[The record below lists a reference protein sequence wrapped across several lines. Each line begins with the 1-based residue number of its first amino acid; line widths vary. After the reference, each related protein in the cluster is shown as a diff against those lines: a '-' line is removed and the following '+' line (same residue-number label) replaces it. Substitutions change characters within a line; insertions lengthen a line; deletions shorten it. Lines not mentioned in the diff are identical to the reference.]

1 MELIPLVVLL
11 LAALLTAR
19 SVMNMVRA
27 ARSAES
33 ATLLTDDAASSRLL
47 DLLSRKDL
55 LLKAIQSTHLDFDT
69 AKISAD
75 DRDRTIRRLE
85 SEAVEVL
92 RAVDELRGTDV
103 DVARARALIESEV
116 SAAIGESDAV
126 AWSAAARLRHNGKVP
141 GASVAIL
148 LLAAVLHAPGSAT
161 AQEPDPHAGHDHA
174 GHDHAGHDHAGPVAE
189 GSAQGPAEGSAAEG
203 SSAAIPS
210 AAPVA
215 DIRVR
220 VLQTGA
226 DGETSG
232 LANEPVRLHVV
243 LPPHEL
249 IETREGVTDENG
261 EYVFRVAIQPGLE
274 VAAEVQTDV
283 PPAPPSPPMGPMAQQ
298 EPPDTGRRFS
308 DPIRLNEPGEYN
320 AEITLFGT
328 TNDPSHVF
336 VSRMVTVLQPT
347 ENFIMVQQVF
357 HFGVD
362 VQATWSPVD
371 GDDSTLIR
379 ISLPEDADGVRVMMP
394 GPQLARHVEDEILFA
409 GTISPAGSG
418 SRRPDL
424 IVSYSIKHHNS
435 RDWTFTQPLSID
447 VTNAS
452 FVVPQTTE
460 FSRHR
465 HLPISVETVLCDSPV
480 DGKLCFAEI
489 TDQVDGTGLNPD
501 LQVLVAR
508 GGAGDAGDI
517 LEVHTSG
524 WPSALPIRQWA
535 AAAAAVLGVLLALTI
550 GRGVKTGASATA
562 AQVAIA
568 QQQALLSEAQQ
579 VRDALSRGEML
590 RVDHD
595 AHIAR
600 IEEQLAAVLRRL
612 REQGAADP
620 PPTAGVP
627 TSQGAEGSPS
637 TAVVDLKK
645 SGDKSGDPAA

>member
-19 SVMNMVRA
+19 AISHMLRA
-27 ARSAES
+27 AWSAES

-55 LLKAIQSTHLDFDT
+55 LLRAIQSTHLDFDT

-103 DVARARALIESEV
+103 DIARARALIESEV
-116 SAAIGESDAV
+116 SAAIGETDAV
-126 AWSAAARLRHNGKVP
+126 AWSAAARLRHNGKAP
-141 GASVAIL
+141 GAGLVALL
-148 LLAAVLHAPGSAT
+148 LLALLHSPEPGL

-174 GHDHAGHDHAGPVAE
+174 GHDHGPASADTAPPAPPADSVE
-189 GSAQGPAEGSAAEG
+189 GSGVEGAVPGDAAD
-203 SSAAIPS
+203 
-210 AAPVA
+210 APVA

-220 VLQTGA
+220 VLQTGP
-226 DGETSG
+226 DGQTSG
-232 LANEPVRLHVV
+232 LAGEPVRLHVV

-249 IETREGVTDENG
+249 VETREGVTDANG

-283 PPAPPSPPMGPMAQQ
+283 PPAPPSPPIGPMAQQ

-308 DPIRLNEPGEYN
+308 EPIRLDEPGEYN

-328 TNDPSHVF
+328 TSDPSHVF

-362 VQATWSPVD
+362 IQATWSPVD

-379 ISLPEDADGVRVMMP
+379 VTLPDEADGVRIMMP
-394 GPQLARHVEDEILFA
+394 GPQLARHVEDEVLFA
-409 GTISPAGSG
+409 APVSPAGSG

-424 IVSYSIKHHNS
+424 IVSYSIKHHNA
-435 RDWTFTQPLSID
+435 RDWTFLQPLSID

-465 HLPISVETVLCDSPV
+465 HLPITMQTSLCDNPEA
-480 DGKLCFAEI
+480 GRLCFAEI

-508 GGAGDAGDI
+508 GGAGDAGYL
-517 LEVHTSG
+517 LEVRTSG

-535 AAAAAVLGVLLALTI
+535 AGIAAVLGVLLALAV
-550 GRGVKTGASATA
+550 GRGMTSGAQASS
-562 AQVAIA
+562 AQVALA
-568 QQQALLSEAQQ
+568 QQQVLLAKAQQ
-579 VRDALSRGEML
+579 VRDALARGEML
-590 RVDHD
+590 RAEHD
-595 AHIAR
+595 AHMAR
-600 IEEQLAAVLRRL
+600 IEEQLAAVIRRS
-612 REQGAADP
+612 REQLPSVVAPTHDGQPDLVAEADTPVAASAKHPDAE
-620 PPTAGVP
+620 PT
-627 TSQGAEGSPS
+627 
-637 TAVVDLKK
+637 
-645 SGDKSGDPAA
+645 DPAA

>member
-1 MELIPLVVLL
+1 MELIPLLVLL

-19 SVMNMVRA
+19 AIRHMLRA
-27 ARSAES
+27 AWSAES

-92 RAVDELRGTDV
+92 RAVDDLRGTDV
-103 DVARARALIESEV
+103 DIARARALIESEV
-116 SAAIGESDAV
+116 SAAIGETDAV
-126 AWSAAARLRHNGKVP
+126 AWSAAARLRHNGKAP
-141 GASVAIL
+141 GAGLVALL
-148 LLAAVLHAPGSAT
+148 LLALLHSPEPVL
-161 AQEPDPHAGHDHA
+161 AQQPDPHAGHDHA
-174 GHDHAGHDHAGPVAE
+174 GHDHGPADSAHSPSAADSVE
-189 GSAQGPAEGSAAEG
+189 GSGVVLVAPGDAAD
-203 SSAAIPS
+203 
-210 AAPVA
+210 APVA

-220 VLQTGA
+220 VLQTGP
-226 DGETSG
+226 DGQTSG
-232 LANEPVRLHVV
+232 LAGEPVRLHVV

-249 IETREGVTDENG
+249 VETREGVTDANG
-261 EYVFRVAIQPGLE
+261 EYVFRVAIEPGLE

-308 DPIRLNEPGEYN
+308 EPIRLAEPGEYN

-328 TNDPSHVF
+328 TSDPSHVF

-362 VQATWSPVD
+362 IQATWSPVD

-379 ISLPEDADGVRVMMP
+379 VRLPDEADGVRVMMP
-394 GPQLARHVEDEILFA
+394 GPQLARHVDDEILFA
-409 GTISPAGSG
+409 APVSPAGSG

-424 IVSYSIKHHNS
+424 IVSYSIKHHNA
-435 RDWTFTQPLSID
+435 RDWTFLQPLSMD

-452 FVVPQTTE
+452 FVVPQTTG

-465 HLPISVETVLCDSPV
+465 HLPITMQTALCDNPEA
-480 DGKLCFAEI
+480 GRLCFAEI

-508 GGAGDAGDI
+508 GGAGPAGYL

-535 AAAAAVLGVLLALTI
+535 AGIAAVLGVLLAFAV
-550 GRGVKTGASATA
+550 GRGMTSGAQATS
-562 AQVAIA
+562 AQVALA
-568 QQQALLSEAQQ
+568 QQQVLLAQAQQ
-579 VRDALSRGEML
+579 VRDALARGEML
-590 RVDHD
+590 RVEHD
-595 AHIAR
+595 AHMAR
-600 IEEQLAAVLRRL
+600 IEEQLAAVIRRS
-612 REQGAADP
+612 REQLPLVVVPAPDGHTGPGADADM
-620 PPTAGVP
+620 PTAANAKHPDAEP
-627 TSQGAEGSPS
+627 T
-637 TAVVDLKK
+637 
-645 SGDKSGDPAA
+645 DPAA

>member
-19 SVMNMVRA
+19 SLTHMVRA
-27 ARSAES
+27 AQKAES
-33 ATLLTDDAASSRLL
+33 AMLLTDDAASSRLL

-85 SEAVEVL
+85 AEAVEVL
-92 RAVDELRGTDV
+92 RAVDEMRGTEV
-103 DVARARALIESEV
+103 DIARARTLIETEV
-116 SAAIGESDAV
+116 SAAIGEADAV
-126 AWSAAARLRHNGKVP
+126 AWSAAARLRHNGKTP
-141 GASVAIL
+141 GAGLVAL
-148 LLAAVLHAPGSAT
+148 LLLAVLHAPEPGL
-161 AQEPDPHAGHDHA
+161 AQVPDPHAGHDHA
-174 GHDHAGHDHAGPVAE
+174 GHEHGGLGDPLAVTDGSHAVAG
-189 GSAQGPAEGSAAEG
+189 EGSAADEG
-203 SSAAIPS
+203 SAA
-210 AAPVA
+210 AVANDAPVA

-220 VLQTGA
+220 VLQTGP

-232 LANEPVRLHVV
+232 LADEPVRLHVV

-249 IETREGVTDENG
+249 VETREGVTNAQG

-274 VAAEVQTDV
+274 VAAEVQTEV

-308 DPIRLNEPGEYN
+308 EPIRLNEPGEYN

-328 TNDPSHVF
+328 TSDPSHVF

-362 VQATWSPVD
+362 IQATWTPVD

-379 ISLPEDADGVRVMMP
+379 VTLPDDADGVNVMMP
-394 GPQLARHVEDEILFA
+394 GPQLARHVDDEILFA
-409 GTISPAGSG
+409 APVSPAGSG

-435 RDWTFTQPLSID
+435 RDWTFRQPLSVD

-465 HLPISVETVLCDSPV
+465 HLPITMQATLCDSPAA
-480 DGKLCFAEI
+480 GKLCFAEI
-489 TDQVDGTGLNPD
+489 TDRVDGTGLNPD

-508 GGAGDAGDI
+508 GGAGDAGDV

-524 WPSALPIRQWA
+524 WPSTPPIRQWA
-535 AAAAAVLGVLLALTI
+535 AATAALLGVVLALVI
-550 GRGVKTGASATA
+550 GRGVKSGTQATV
-562 AQVAIA
+562 AQVALA
-568 QQQALLSEAQQ
+568 QQQALLAEAQQ
-579 VRDALSRGEML
+579 VKLALARGEML
-590 RVDHD
+590 RGEHD
-595 AHIAR
+595 AHMAR
-600 IEEQLAAVLRRL
+600 IEEQLAAVLRRS
-612 REQGAADP
+612 REQVAPVSLSVTPPADP
-620 PPTAGVP
+620 ASAG
-627 TSQGAEGSPS
+627 S
-637 TAVVDLKK
+637 AVVADTSPNR
-645 SGDKSGDPAA
+645 SGDEPQGPVA